1 MLPGVA
7 IPVAHLHHKDH
18 IFEVICASL
27 DLVTVGRAGFQFP
40 KLCPEVFLQQAFS
53 PEALG
58 PRQTSDTVF
67 FKHLLSVS
75 TSKPNIR
82 KTACYATG
90 LGLLP

>member
-27 DLVTVGRAGFQFP
+27 DLVTVGRAGFQLP

-53 PEALG
+53 PKALLG
-58 PRQTSDTVF
+58 GKSPFESTSEYGIQAKSPLKRTL
-67 FKHLLSVS
+67 KHLL
-75 TSKPNIR
+75 T
-82 KTACYATG
+82 
-90 LGLLP
+90 